1 MILIIGTKDSMSN
14 KKKETKMNTRVFW
27 NEEMTEEVR
36 QNDATLNSIDNTAI
50 YAEFDGKSVRVRRV
64 ISFEPVPEGES
75 YKTRIV
81 PFSNEDTRGLINSLA
96 DVLSAYGGL
105 YPALSH
111 AVNK

>member
-1 MILIIGTKDSMSN
+1 
-14 KKKETKMNTRVFW
+14 MNTKVFW
-27 NEEMTEEVR
+27 NKAMTEEVR

-50 YAEFDGKSVRVRRV
+50 YAEVDGKAVRVRRV

-75 YKTRIV
+75 NKTRIA
-81 PFSNEDTRGLINSLA
+81 PLSNEDTRDLINSLA

-111 AVNK
+111 AVDEWMGTH